1 MRKSLKYVFLLV
13 AVASG
18 LAACNDDLI
27 PSKDTYAG
35 YKGVTGDFAY
45 IVGGTMSEYD
55 AVTAEVQHTPIGELG
70 TVEKTFEV
78 ALTRAQDSDVVV
90 TIAVDNDALT
100 GINSAFPEGVLEFE
114 QTVTIPAGSLKES
127 VTVSVSNSDFPKL
140 VSPSYMAVFR
150 IVDATGG
157 VQIST
162 NSSKSVLYASVE
174 TIDPAENVISIASST
189 VTYNVTNYTDTQ
201 RGDEISTSISVS
213 GTAPAF
219 QQFDIVLAVDNSL
232 IAAYNEENG
241 TSYVAVP
248 DGIVSI
254 VNATM
259 AKDGKAAVANV
270 SISTADREKLTDANG
285 YLIPVRIDDVA
296 DATLSES
303 SGVVYIIVNVVNFDT
318 PSNMFSAL
326 YLGDW
331 RMATWYK
338 FPNGLSLSN
347 GYTYVFHVFIDEIT
361 AHSRIGNFS
370 DANEG
375 WINMLRYGQKGNND
389 TRLEWW
395 VGPGA
400 CRKQLYA
407 PAIEA
412 QKWYQYALVYDKGS
426 FKMYLEGELVDE
438 VTLTDAEQAVLQ
450 ANPPVFQAIEFN
462 SSWVEGYRA
471 GNEFHGRLWNVSVWT
486 IDLDQGDI
494 AQCYRGMTALYQ
506 NYMNYYGAYWA
517 FDDGYGHI
525 VKQTAGRNMGDID
538 FSRTTRVE
546 DEGRGTYEDAD
557 VSEYIEWK
565 TDEFNKFD

>member
-18 LAACNDDLI
+18 LAACNDDII

-55 AVTAEVQHTPIGELG
+55 AVTAEVLHTPIGELG

-140 VSPSYMAVFR
+140 VAPAYMAVFR

-162 NSSKSVLYASVE
+162 NSNKSVLYASVE

-219 QQFDIVLAVDNSL
+219 QQFDIALTVDNSL

-259 AKDGKAAVANV
+259 AKDAKAAVANV

-338 FPNGLSLSN
+338 FPNGLNLSN

-395 VGPGA
+395 VGP
-400 CRKQLYA
+400 
-407 PAIEA
+407 
-412 QKWYQYALVYDKGS
+412 
-426 FKMYLEGELVDE
+426 
-438 VTLTDAEQAVLQ
+438 
-450 ANPPVFQAIEFN
+450 
-462 SSWVEGYRA
+462 
-471 GNEFHGRLWNVSVWT
+471 
-486 IDLDQGDI
+486 
-494 AQCYRGMTALYQ
+494 
-506 NYMNYYGAYWA
+506 
-517 FDDGYGHI
+517 
-525 VKQTAGRNMGDID
+525 
-538 FSRTTRVE
+538 
-546 DEGRGTYEDAD
+546 
-557 VSEYIEWK
+557 
-565 TDEFNKFD
+565 